1 MSIKISII
9 LSVFN
14 SSFWIDKAIQNLL
27 EQDFEDCEI
36 LIVNDGSTDDT
47 ENKIQK
53 YAHLNPKINYLFKHH
68 SGLTDSLNF
77 ALEKA
82 NGEWIAR
89 IDVDDYSLKNRLS
102 KQLEYAE
109 RKDNLV
115 LIGSNFTLRK
125 QNSIIY
131 RSNLPDNNKKLL
143 YRLRNMKGF
152 FPHSSAFFKKE
163 KAVLVGGYRKAFKK
177 SQDHDLWL
185 RLSEIGDIGCHQ
197 ESLVEINE
205 HEKRISNSKQ
215 GWNQHVYALTATSA
229 YYLRQKGVKILEK
242 KINSCNIDDIL
253 EIANKYLEKKSF
265 FRIEFLKI
273 SIKNIF
279 LDKNKIILVKKL
291 ILFILKN
298 KLLFLKFL
306 KMKIFPPNLALKFSL
321 KLNKFL

>member
-36 LIVNDGSTDDT
+36 LIVNDGSIDDT
-47 ENKIQK
+47 ENRIQK
-53 YAHLNPKINYLFKHH
+53 YAHLNPKINYLFKQH

-77 ALEKA
+77 ALERA

-89 IDVDDYSLKNRLS
+89 IDVDDYSLKDRLS
-102 KQLEYAE
+102 KQLEHAE

-125 QNSIIY
+125 QDSIIY

-143 YRLRNMKGF
+143 YRLRNMRGF

-163 KAVLVGGYRKAFKK
+163 KALSVGGYRKAFKK

-185 RLSEIGDIGCHQ
+185 RLSEIGEIGCHQ
-197 ESLVEINE
+197 EALVEINE

-242 KINSCNIDDIL
+242 KINNCDIDDIL
-253 EIANKYLEKKSF
+253 EQANKYLEKNSF
-265 FRIEFLKI
+265 FRIEFLKK

-279 LDKNKIILVKKL
+279 LDKNKIILVKNL
-291 ILFILKN
+291 ILLVLKN
-298 KLLFLKFL
+298 SLLLDNLYCRIFHPKDLLFL
-306 KMKIFPPNLALKFSL
+306 
-321 KLNKFL
+321 

>member
-1 MSIKISII
+1 MSIKVSII

-36 LIVNDGSTDDT
+36 IIVNDGSIDDT
-47 ENKIQK
+47 ENKILK
-53 YAHLNPKINYLFKHH
+53 YINFNPKINYLFKEH

-77 ALEKA
+77 ALAKA
-82 NGEWIAR
+82 NGKWIAR
-89 IDVDDYSLKNRLS
+89 IDVDDFSVKDRLS
-102 KQLEYAE
+102 KQLEHAE

-125 QNSIIY
+125 KDSIIY
-131 RSNLPDNNKKLL
+131 RSKLPDNNKKLL

-163 KAVLVGGYRKAFKK
+163 KALSVGGYRKAFRK

-197 ESLVEINE
+197 EELVEINE

-215 GWNQHVYALTATSA
+215 GWNQNVYALTASSA

-242 KINSCNIDDIL
+242 KINNCDIDDIL
-253 EIANKYLEKKSF
+253 EKANKYLEKKSF
-265 FRIEFLKI
+265 YRIEYLKK

-279 LDKNKIILVKKL
+279 LDKNKIFLVKNL
-291 ILFILKN
+291 ILFALKN
-298 KLLFLKFL
+298 KLLFLKLL
-306 KMKIFPPNLALKFSL
+306 KLKIFSPNLAFKFSL
-321 KLNKFL
+321 KLNKYL